1 MAAHSALWKLNK
13 NPNWLIAKTHSLCN
27 ATGKEMDICINMAPL
42 VAKFILV
49 VQKEFIKLR

>member
-27 ATGKEMDICINMAPL
+27 ATGKEMDIYINMAPL